1 MTWPWRFLGGGTA
14 LTLLVGLA
22 ALSRLPYASAEPN
35 GALLRLSWRAR
46 GESIERCRRATPAEL
61 SGVPAHMRQEVV
73 CEDTHVAPYR
83 LRVVLDG
90 RTVEDGP
97 VAGSGVSGDRP
108 MYLLREF
115 DLTPGRHR
123 FDVRFEKQSAQQ
135 SGDERSK
142 DRSSEGEHE
151 EEVRR
156 RAVPRRLSLDTTLV
170 VPGGAVVL
178 ITYNSELRALELLG
192 GR

>member
-1 MTWPWRFLGGGTA
+1 VTRPWRFLGAGTA
-14 LTLLVGLA
+14 LALLTVLA
-22 ALSRLPYASAEPN
+22 ALSRLPYASDEPN

-46 GESIERCRRATPAEL
+46 GESVERCRRATPAEL
-61 SGVPAHMRQEVV
+61 AGVPAHMRQEVV

-83 LRVVLDG
+83 LRVRIDG
-90 RTVEDGP
+90 RTVEDGL

-123 FDVRFEKQSAQQ
+123 FEVLFERRSAEH
-135 SGDERSK
+135 SDD
-142 DRSSEGEHE
+142 DRSEDRASNRRHE
-151 EEVRR
+151 EEVQR
-156 RAVPRRLSLDTTLV
+156 RAVPRRLALDTAFV
-170 VPGGAVVL
+170 VPAGAVIL
-178 ITYNSELRALELLG
+178 ITYNSELRELELLG